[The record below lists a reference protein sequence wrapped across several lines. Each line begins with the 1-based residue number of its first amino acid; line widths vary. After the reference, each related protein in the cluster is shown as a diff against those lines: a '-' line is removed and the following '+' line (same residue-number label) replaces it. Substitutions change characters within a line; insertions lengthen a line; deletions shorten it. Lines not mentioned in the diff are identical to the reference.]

1 MEGRIFFTIV
11 KCYLV
16 TIYLYKF
23 EHYQIHHKHGVTC
36 YVLYL
41 WVNSYEGGENQSTSS
56 KVYAAYAVSSKTNR
70 FDKYKIFEVTFIPK
84 I

>member
-1 MEGRIFFTIV
+1 MLILMGDGRVYFFTIV
-11 KCYLV
+11 NCYLV

-41 WVNSYEGGENQSTSS
+41 WVNLTKGGKI
-56 KVYAAYAVSSKTNR
+56 KVLVVRCHMDIAAP
-70 FDKYKIFEVTFIPK
+70 I
-84 I
+84 

>member
-1 MEGRIFFTIV
+1 MLILMGDGRAYFFNIV

-16 TIYLYKF
+16 PIYLYKF

-41 WVNSYEGGENQSTSS
+41 WVNSYEGGKI
-56 KVYAAYAVSSKTNR
+56 KVLVVRFHMDIAAP
-70 FDKYKIFEVTFIPK
+70 I
-84 I
+84 

>member
-1 MEGRIFFTIV
+1 MEGRIFFTII

-41 WVNSYEGGENQSTSS
+41 WVNSYEGG
-56 KVYAAYAVSSKTNR
+56 KIIVLVVRFHMDIAAP
-70 FDKYKIFEVTFIPK
+70 I
-84 I
+84 

>member
-1 MEGRIFFTIV
+1 MLILMGDGRVYFFTIV
-11 KCYLV
+11 NCYLV
-16 TIYLYKF
+16 TIYQYKF

-56 KVYAAYAVSSKTNR
+56 KVSYGYCCPNL
-70 FDKYKIFEVTFIPK
+70 E
-84 I
+84 